1 VITQGIVTGS
11 SPVLK
16 SKNKSMLYR
25 LTTSRGMY
33 DDYHQIDIGTYSS
46 NALALGAKEEF
57 LLEVQKILDANPCPI
72 DNEMIK
78 KIENY
83 NMGEYEEDEQQR
95 IEDLYMNWKYGA
107 VYAVTELN
115 LTDTRITEV
124 ELDSTNFD
132 FLIRDF

>member
-46 NALALGAKEEF
+46 KELALAAKEEF

-83 NMGEYEEDEQQR
+83 NMGEYEDDEQQR
-95 IEDLYMNWKYGA
+95 IEDLYLDWKYGA
-107 VYAVTELN
+107 VYSVTELN

-124 ELDSTNFD
+124 EVDSTNFD

>member
-1 VITQGIVTGS
+1 
-11 SPVLK
+11 
-16 SKNKSMLYR
+16 
-25 LTTSRGMY
+25 
-33 DDYHQIDIGTYSS
+33 
-46 NALALGAKEEF
+46 
-57 LLEVQKILDANPCPI
+57 LEVQKILDANPCPI

-132 FLIRDF
+132 LLIRDF

>member
-1 VITQGIVTGS
+1 
-11 SPVLK
+11 
-16 SKNKSMLYR
+16 
-25 LTTSRGMY
+25 MY

-46 NALALGAKEEF
+46 KELALAAKEEF

-72 DNEMIK
+72 DNETIK

-83 NMGEYEEDEQQR
+83 NMGEYEDEEQQR
-95 IEDLYMNWKYGA
+95 IEDLYTDWKYGA
-107 VYAVTELN
+107 VYSVTELN

-124 ELDSTNFD
+124 EVDSTNLD

>member
-11 SPVLK
+11 SPALK

-46 NALALGAKEEF
+46 KELALVAKEEF
-57 LLEVQKILDANPCPI
+57 LLEVQKILDTNPCPI